1 MSDSPPLLSF
11 LLSSRGASPHL
22 NLSLAP
28 SPRAM
33 WDLSTWLAQAW
44 WRHRS
49 SPTPICSAAL
59 DCRHSVQQQRSESAA
74 GFITVGERCRFT
86 SVLSDFIG
94 SFIPRLSLVLI
105 SVPLVPAVSNHLVTI
120 ATGGRWS
127 GRCSRSFP
135 PWLSAWGSVYE
146 CDQTIRSCFY
156 WSFCQRSWMMQHQCE
171 PSGLKAFPCSANRR

>member
-1 MSDSPPLLSF
+1 MKAECVSPRSLSSDLSYTRQVFVVDEWLAPPPLLSF

-86 SVLSDFIG
+86 SVFIR
-94 SFIPRLSLVLI
+94 FYWVFYPA
-105 SVPLVPAVSNHLVTI
+105 AVSCLDLCPSRPCCFEPLGHHSN
-120 ATGGRWS
+120 GRQVV
-127 GRCSRSFP
+127 RA
-135 PWLSAWGSVYE
+135 L
-146 CDQTIRSCFY
+146 
-156 WSFCQRSWMMQHQCE
+156 
-171 PSGLKAFPCSANRR
+171 